1 MIVGILCH
9 IQKVILKLRQAI
21 QKIKYSQFSTN
32 RHSCKWTVLPV
43 DTSSIPLLPPY
54 SNCFYLFPW
63 VDTLLWP
70 DADTFEMKISFF
82 FCVHSLVSGHS
93 MDNNWLLAIEM
104 CLNFANQQKIST
116 LTWQQNSGDQF
127 RQISICLPESTL
139 SVHLT
144 ITRVWHNTL
153 SWVGIHP
160 CLLWFPLV
168 T

>member
-1 MIVGILCH
+1 MIVWILCH

-82 FCVHSLVSGHS
+82 FCVHSLVSGHP
-93 MDNNWLLAIEM
+93 MDNNWLLAIEI

-127 RQISICLPESTL
+127 CQISICLVESTL
-139 SVHLT
+139 SVHMT

-153 SWVGIHP
+153 R
-160 CLLWFPLV
+160 
-168 T
+168 